1 MEGAI
6 IGFEV
11 AEEGSA
17 VHGVNA
23 GLVSA
28 ACAGDRDAFGRLV
41 RPYVGPAVGA
51 ATLITGND
59 SDGADAVQDALLVSW
74 QRLPQLRN
82 PESFPAWF
90 RSIVLRAALRTA
102 RRSRRIA
109 ELDLELIA
117 PVDQLDRALD
127 LRTLRHAFVR
137 LDGKDRVL
145 LTLHHYWE
153 LPVTETARLLGVPEG
168 TVKSRVHH
176 ALQRLRAAYEA
187 EERR

>member
-1 MEGAI
+1 MEGFTI
-6 IGFEV
+6 RVEV
-11 AEEGSA
+11 GDERAVVSGASA
-17 VHGVNA
+17 Q
-23 GLVSA
+23 LVGA

-41 RPYVGPAVGA
+41 RPYLAPAVGA

-59 SDGADAVQDALLVSW
+59 LDGADAVQDALLVAW

-82 PESFPAWF
+82 PGLFQAWF

-102 RRSRRIA
+102 RRTRRIV
-109 ELDLELIA
+109 ELDLEVAA
-117 PVDQLDRALD
+117 PIDQLDRALD
-127 LRTLRHAFVR
+127 LRTLGRALAR
-137 LDGKDRVL
+137 LDSKDRVL

-153 LPVTETARLLGVPEG
+153 LPVAETARLLGVPEG

-176 ALQRLRAAYEA
+176 ALHRLRAAYEA

>member
-6 IGFEV
+6 IRVEV
-11 AEEGSA
+11 ADEPAVLGVSA
-17 VHGVNA
+17 Q
-23 GLVSA
+23 LVAA

-41 RPYVGPAVGA
+41 RPYVAPAVGA

-59 SDGADAVQDALLVSW
+59 SDGADAVQDALLIAW

-82 PESFPAWF
+82 PDSFPAWF
-90 RSIVLRAALRTA
+90 RSIVVRAALGKA
-102 RRSRRIA
+102 RRARRIV
-109 ELDLELIA
+109 ELDMEVAA
-117 PVDQLDRALD
+117 PPDHLDRALN
-127 LRTLRHAFVR
+127 LRTLRRTLAR
-137 LDGKDRVL
+137 LDHKDRVL

-153 LPVTETARLLGVPEG
+153 LPVAETSRLLGVPEG

-176 ALQRLRAAYEA
+176 AMKRLRAAYEA